1 MKPETLLD
9 AIEGI
14 KPEYIAEA
22 RPHTQ
27 NTGDAEQAESRS
39 ADRKE
44 QTMKPITQHIM
55 TGTAVAAALALCA
68 GVWAADTGACADSAR
83 TLSLD
88 DYRDKMKAAWVEQ
101 MVGVSWGQP
110 MEFKWNDVIIP
121 ADKVPEW
128 ASDFR
133 SAWRT
138 ATTTSTWR

>member
-1 MKPETLLD
+1 MQGKPYAGNPHVRFD
-9 AIEGI
+9 EGAGA
-14 KPEYIAEA
+14 P
-22 RPHTQ
+22 RHS
-27 NTGDAEQAESRS
+27 GRS
-39 ADRKE
+39 ALLYR
-44 QTMKPITQHIM
+44 PL
-55 TGTAVAAALALCA
+55 AAALALCA

>member
-1 MKPETLLD
+1 MMKTL
-9 AIEGI
+9 
-14 KPEYIAEA
+14 
-22 RPHTQ
+22 
-27 NTGDAEQAESRS
+27 
-39 ADRKE
+39 
-44 QTMKPITQHIM
+44 M
-55 TGTAVAAALALCA
+55 VAALALCA
-68 GVWAADTGACADSAR
+68 GVWTACADSAR

-88 DYRDKMKAAWVEQ
+88 DYRDKMKAAWVGQ

-110 MEFKWNDVIIP
+110 TEFKWKDAIIP